1 MTVMF
6 WLLLLIFLK
15 DASTTTAFWMIP
27 PSSLQTI
34 TTTRRRF
41 VLRAVVEPTETT
53 TTAPLAP
60 AISIEGLSCTHN
72 GGETWQLKDVSYIL
86 PRGAK
91 VALIGRNGTGKSSFL
106 KILAECCRDTDS
118 NTAEYDDTNYRY
130 TGNVLRSK
138 DVRVSIVEQEPP
150 MPSDVTVADAI
161 LGIRNAK
168 TASSSSSSSSSTNV
182 FDIVRRYRHAA
193 KNADMDPDEFTA
205 ASAAMDARDGGWA
218 VLTKADE
225 IATKLR
231 VYHLQDQLLS
241 KLSGGERKRVA
252 LCAALI
258 EEPDVLLLDEP
269 TNFLSLAGV
278 QWLSE
283 LLQTDKK
290 LTILMVTHDRAF
302 LEEVGDRILELDN
315 GSVYEHEGSYTSF
328 LEAKEERLALQ
339 DQALQATKGKYK
351 QELEWMRRQPQARQ
365 SKSKARIDAFYKLE
379 KATKPRPL
387 DANLMLDASEQ
398 RRIGGKIVSVR

>member
-1 MTVMF
+1 
-6 WLLLLIFLK
+6 
-15 DASTTTAFWMIP
+15 
-27 PSSLQTI
+27 
-34 TTTRRRF
+34 
-41 VLRAVVEPTETT
+41 
-53 TTAPLAP
+53 
-60 AISIEGLSCTHN
+60 
-72 GGETWQLKDVSYIL
+72 
-86 PRGAK
+86 

-106 KILAECCRDTDS
+106 KILAECCRDNS
-118 NTAEYDDTNYRY
+118 NNDNEDDDDTTYRY

-138 DVRVSIVEQEPP
+138 DVRVAIVEQEPP

-161 LGIRNAK
+161 LGIKKAK
-168 TASSSSSSSSSTNV
+168 TANTSSSGSSTNV

-193 KNADMDPDEFTA
+193 KNAADNMDMDSIADEFTA
-205 ASAAMDARDGGWA
+205 ASAAMDERNGWA

-225 IATKLR
+225 LATKLR
-231 VYHLQDQLLS
+231 VYHLQDQQLS

-258 EEPDVLLLDEP
+258 QEPDVLLLDEP

-283 LLQTDKK
+283 LLLNDKR

-315 GSVYEHEGSYTSF
+315 GSVYEHQGSYTSF

-339 DQALQATKGKYK
+339 DQAFQATKGKYK

-387 DANLMLDASEQ
+387 DANLMLDAGEQ
-398 RRIGGKIVSVR
+398 RRIGTKIVSVRY

>member
-1 MTVMF
+1 MF

-41 VLRAVVEPTETT
+41 VLRAVVEPTEST